1 MNMPVLKTEAVDRGA
16 TSRRPPRW
24 CGSARRKPSFVK
36 ATLLPMLGAIAARVV
51 PPLVMLALLLA
62 VWQILCMQPGATLPS
77 PTKIWT
83 EAYDLIVDPFFV
95 AGPQDIGLGWR
106 VLTSLQRVAI
116 GYGLAGLIGIML
128 GTIIGQS
135 VWAMRGLDPIFQ
147 MLRTI
152 SPLAWLPI
160 SLAAFRDSQ
169 PSAIFVIF
177 ITAVWPIIIN
187 TAVGIRNIPQDYRN
201 VAAVLRLNHL
211 EFFCKIMI
219 PSAAPYIF
227 TGLRIGIGL
236 SWLAIVAAEM
246 LTGGVGIGFFIW
258 DAWNSSRLS
267 DIVVALVYIGVV
279 GFVLDRIVA
288 GIATIVTR
296 GTSRQL
302 KERSMTPYLKIDHVD
317 KILHARLARD
327 RGAASDITL
336 TIEQGEYV
344 SIIGHSGCGKITL
357 LNIVAGLMP
366 VTQRGG
372 AAGEPGGQR
381 ARPRPRRRVPEPFA
395 AAVAHRLRQ
404 RPARRGQGVRRPSA
418 ARRARMNGRCTISSS
433 CRWRTPRTSGRRK
446 SPAA

>member
-1 MNMPVLKTEAVDRGA
+1 
-16 TSRRPPRW
+16 
-24 CGSARRKPSFVK
+24 
-36 ATLLPMLGAIAARVV
+36 
-51 PPLVMLALLLA
+51 MLALILT
-62 VWQILCMQPGATLPS
+62 VWQVLCMKPGATLPAPS
-77 PTKIWT
+77 KIWT

-106 VLTSLQRVAI
+106 VLISLQRVAI
-116 GYGLAGLIGIML
+116 GYGLAGLIGIGL

-147 MLRTI
+147 ILRTI

-177 ITAVWPIIIN
+177 ITSVWPIIIN

-211 EFFCKIMI
+211 EFFWKIMI

-246 LTGGVGIGFFIW
+246 LTGGVGVGFFIW

-279 GFVLDRIVA
+279 GFILDRIVA
-288 GIATIVTR
+288 GIAVIVTR
-296 GTSRQL
+296 GT
-302 KERSMTPYLKIDHVD
+302 T
-317 KILHARLARD
+317 A
-327 RGAASDITL
+327 
-336 TIEQGEYV
+336 
-344 SIIGHSGCGKITL
+344 
-357 LNIVAGLMP
+357 N
-366 VTQRGG
+366 
-372 AAGEPGGQR
+372 
-381 ARPRPRRRVPEPFA
+381 
-395 AAVAHRLRQ
+395 
-404 RPARRGQGVRRPSA
+404 
-418 ARRARMNGRCTISSS
+418 
-433 CRWRTPRTSGRRK
+433 
-446 SPAA
+446 